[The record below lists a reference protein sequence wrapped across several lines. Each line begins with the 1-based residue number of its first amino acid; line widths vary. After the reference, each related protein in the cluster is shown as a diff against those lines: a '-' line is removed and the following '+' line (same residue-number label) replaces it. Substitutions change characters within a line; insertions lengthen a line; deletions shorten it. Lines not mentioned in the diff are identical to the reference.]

1 MSSLDLVKLFP
12 KLFQPHLCDEL
23 VEEIKQLH
31 PARWVKRTEMQAGRG
46 IDRLDCSYSCVLNAG
61 FGKEHR
67 KRLEQLAPEIEGAK
81 LAEIVVNR
89 YDPGDYIPEHRD
101 RTLYLY
107 NLLIHLQDS
116 EDGIK
121 IEDTFYPD
129 EIGRAVIFKGV
140 GTVHSVPPVKNTRY
154 TLIYLYERAGYV

>member
-61 FGKEHR
+61 FGKEYR

>member
-1 MSSLDLVKLFP
+1 MSTLDLVKLNH
-12 KLFQPHLCDEL
+12 KLFQPHLCNEL

-31 PARWVKRTEMQAGRG
+31 PARWVKRNTMQVGRG

-61 FGKEHR
+61 FGKEYL
-67 KRLEQLAPEIEGAK
+67 KRLTELAPEIEGAK
-81 LAEIVVNR
+81 LAEVVVNR

-107 NLLIHLQDS
+107 NLLIHLQDG

-140 GTVHSVPPVKNTRY
+140 GTVHSVPTVKNTRY